1 MTMETTKV
9 LLAKQKSIL
18 LTKLAS
24 LACSGRSDVEM
35 ASYRNEANEIVKE
48 FMLADR
54 ALASIAVLK
63 SNEFSN
69 SERPIDAILAYL
81 DEVGSPASEEEIID
95 GLVSGGFRL
104 GDPKARLIVLKSIGN
119 HLHGTGAR
127 NQLIKSINGLIG
139 KWEWED
145 ARYNR

>member
-1 MTMETTKV
+1 MTIDTKV

-24 LACSGRSDVEM
+24 LACSGRSGEEAV
-35 ASYRNEANEIVKE
+35 SYRNEANAIVRE

-63 SNEFSN
+63 TAEFTN

-81 DEVGSPASEEEIID
+81 DKVGSPASEGEIID
-95 GLVSGGFRL
+95 GIVCGGFRL
-104 GDPKARLIVLKSIGN
+104 GNPKARLIVLKSIGN

-127 NQLIKSINGLIG
+127 SQLIKSINGLIG
-139 KWEWED
+139 RWEWKE
-145 ARYNR
+145 NRFNK